1 MSDRQAPAYPEAMS
15 RRLLPEA
22 VIVAAVAIAIGL
34 TLPFGRPWVDTLF
47 VAVIVAAAAM
57 GARVVL
63 RTVRAA
69 SAERRDAA
77 ALANA
82 PATTLVAA
90 ALDDERARL
99 VDDIDVA
106 LRSSLERMMRLSDP
120 ECVADG
126 DERGGRRRRARRGDR
141 VSPHRRMGSG
151 PARRRADG
159 HRRGIRRRLAPG
171 AGDGCARLRRR
182 LPGGRGAGDLRR
194 QRLLDDPVVGLLL
207 GRLCAVGSTW
217 RDAIGAAALFAA
229 IPIATLQTDPDN
241 TGITV
246 AIAVAG
252 VVGGLIVRVAR
263 AAGRAARSRA
273 AARRGEVQPL
283 VDDAIAA
290 ERATVA
296 RELHDTVSHAIG
308 VIAMQAA
315 AGEVS
320 WQDHPERTRD
330 SIRLIHDTART
341 ALAELDAG
349 LRVPAARPRD
359 LEGLVA
365 RIRATGTDVRVEGS
379 TAPPIGLD
387 AIAYRIV
394 QEAMTNALRHAP
406 GSPVRIEIDV
416 RDGMLV
422 LAVEDEGT
430 RSGGE
435 VARGYGLTGVAERV
449 ALAGG
454 RLTVGTGP
462 GGRGFRLEAA
472 IPEPQGMP
480 A

>member
-1 MSDRQAPAYPEAMS
+1 MG
-15 RRLLPEA
+15 
-22 VIVAAVAIAIGL
+22 VAAVALAEAIAYPLIEGWDRGPLAVVL
-34 TLPFGRPWVDTLF
+34 TVIAAAS
-47 VAVIVAAAAM
+47 VAVW
-57 GARVVL
+57 RL
-63 RTVRAA
+63 
-69 SAERRDAA
+69 
-77 ALANA
+77 A
-82 PATTLVAA
+82 PATGALVCAAGYLAA
-90 ALDDERARL
+90 AVLGTS
-99 VDDIDVA
+99 V
-106 LRSSLERMMRLSDP
+106 
-120 ECVADG
+120 
-126 DERGGRRRRARRGDR
+126 
-141 VSPHRRMGSG
+141 VSGFWT
-151 PARRRADG
+151 
-159 HRRGIRRRLAPG
+159 I
-171 AGDGCARLRRR
+171 
-182 LPGGRGAGDLRR
+182 
-194 QRLLDDPVVGLLL
+194 PVVGLLL